1 MHNLLSRNQL
11 AEWIHIEEHLERAN
25 DELDLVNDYFD
36 CLIEFRMDR
45 PEKRVIFE
53 EAPTPEK
60 FEVVDIKVF
69 VVGSTDLPQLFP

>member
-1 MHNLLSRNQL
+1 
-11 AEWIHIEEHLERAN
+11 
-25 DELDLVNDYFD
+25 
-36 CLIEFRMDR
+36 MDR
-45 PEKRVIFE
+45 PEKRVIFD

>member
-1 MHNLLSRNQL
+1 MTNIILKYWLTTLNITLFFVFSRSNTL
-11 AEWIHIEEHLERAN
+11 FSSK
-25 DELDLVNDYFD
+25 DFD

-45 PEKRVIFE
+45 PEKRVIFD

-60 FEVVDIKVF
+60 FEVVDINVF

>member
-1 MHNLLSRNQL
+1 MTNITLKYWLTTLNITLFFVFSRSNTL
-11 AEWIHIEEHLERAN
+11 FFSK
-25 DELDLVNDYFD
+25 DFD

-45 PEKRVIFE
+45 PEKRVIFD

-60 FEVVDIKVF
+60 FEVVDINVF